1 MWENLGNMMEIVKK
15 LQQNIETA
23 QDELKNEKI
32 MVSSGDVVTVV
43 LNGHQELLS
52 IELSPKYLV
61 PDNAGLLQD
70 LIVSTVNNGLQ
81 KSKELNQ
88 VTMNKLT
95 GDLNLPK
102 IPGLF

>member
-61 PDNAGLLQD
+61 PDNAGLLQG
-70 LIVSTVNNGLQ
+70 VCQEFCVWH
-81 KSKELNQ
+81 
-88 VTMNKLT
+88 
-95 GDLNLPK
+95 PK
-102 IPGLF
+102 HS